1 MRSILDSASKDV
13 SLRFH
18 LATHDVPDADRAVL
32 EEVVEGSPRDATIRF
47 VYFDSDRVRHLQ
59 RSRLITHTAYARL
72 FVGEFLPLEAERVV
86 YVDCDLM
93 FERDIG
99 ELWAA
104 DLLGNTLGA
113 VDNRYWEDS
122 SRHQQRLG
130 LAEPEYFNSG
140 VLVVDME
147 RWRSLEMRTRA
158 LDFAEQVGERLIL
171 HDQDALNGALQG
183 DWRHLPLHWNAWT
196 IHPELHEDSEAVFH
210 FMGAPKPWHADYSGR
225 FADKFYGYLD
235 RTPYAGLRP
244 WDPLGLGRLY
254 RKVKRRIPFLP
265 SAARM
270 LRSRL
275 SGAGVSER

>member
-1 MRSILDSASKDV
+1 MRSILDNSSEDA

-18 LATHDVPDADRAVL
+18 LATHDVLDADLAVL
-32 EEVVEGSPRDATIRF
+32 EEVVQGPRDARIRF
-47 VYFDSDRVRHLQ
+47 LSFEPDRVRHLQ

-72 FVGEFLPLEAERVV
+72 FMGELIPLEAERVL
-86 YVDCDLM
+86 YVDCDLL
-93 FERDIG
+93 FERDVE
-99 ELWAA
+99 ELWAT
-104 DLLGNTLGA
+104 DLAGNTIGA

-130 LAEPEYFNSG
+130 LAAPEYFNSG
-140 VLVVDME
+140 VLLVDLK
-147 RWRSLEMRTRA
+147 RWRTLDMGARA
-158 LDFAEQVGERLIL
+158 LDFAEQAGERLFL

-183 DWRHLPLHWNAWT
+183 DWLRLPLHWNAWT

-244 WDPLGLGRLY
+244 WNPAGIGRFYL
-254 RKVKRRIPFLP
+254 KVRRRVPFLP
-265 SAARM
+265 SAVRM
-270 LRSRL
+270 LRARL
-275 SGAGVSER
+275 SPDHVSNR